1 MRGKLCGIQACGK
14 QVLFDQPVD
23 RRDADAVAVARAKER
38 PVVRQHNLIALDQE
52 VYDTSKPLT
61 IYDPVNTW
69 KSMTLTD
76 YTMKK
81 LQVPLFKNGERVYD
95 SPSLSDIQ
103 KHCREDLATFWDQYK
118 RLLNP
123 HVYKVDLS
131 DSLWMLKNSMLQAAA
146 SHRASRE
153 EK

>member
-1 MRGKLCGIQACGK
+1 MKITNPGLKCLYRIYDKDGM
-14 QVLFDQPVD
+14 
-23 RRDADAVAVARAKER
+23 AVAD
-38 PVVRQHNLIALDQE
+38 LIALDQE

-146 SHRASRE
+146 SHRISRE